1 MAIKALIELGVPP
14 PGKRGSKLAY
24 QIPAAEFI
32 LDSFSKHFASDNAD
46 ASSVSRYSELQFSES
61 GKLLGCKMLEYFL
74 QKNLVVNHPSG
85 ERTFHVLHYLHAGAS
100 AEEKEFMA
108 FDQGEPFRYLSGAGG
123 RGQHPQTV
131 RADAI
136 KFTKLKM
143 AFRNVGLAKKQVAN
157 ICQVLA
163 AILHLGNVEFYQES
177 SRTADAASV
186 SNPHALELAAR
197 FLGVPSKSLQEALT
211 FKTKMI
217 RHEVCTILCD
227 TDGATANRDELAKNL
242 YGLLSS
248 WLCEQINSKLSR
260 DDFDAYVGLVDIPG
274 YVNLPARNANS
285 LDQLVV
291 NFANEYLHH
300 WCLHSIFESQRDE
313 YIDEGISQLA
323 PEVSYFDNSESLRLF
338 LNQPGGLI
346 HIIDDQTR
354 RMPKKTNHTMVD
366 AFGKRWGNHPAFKVG
381 PVGRSGFATFTV
393 SHYAGPVTYTSED
406 LLEKNDEAV
415 NPDFVSLLKGSSAG
429 EAPLRSVSES
439 GPASTP
445 TSSSPG
451 SSSSFIRALF
461 SSNTLKTQMDPRNQ
475 RAVVAAQ
482 QSIEP
487 TRAPSVRR
495 PNRGGPL
502 RRAGTMR
509 RGAGGDDDEE
519 DDYGD
524 VPGAVSGVGKE
535 GKGSNA
541 ICGVMG
547 EFRSAFETLFE
558 TFGDT
563 KPWFVFCL
571 RPNESQLP
579 NQVDGRVLKEQVA
592 SLGLAEMARKL
603 ASDFSVS
610 MTYSE
615 FCQRYADTPSLQA
628 IGMSDA
634 VGGEARQKFSSA
646 KEVMDWDDYQ
656 AAAGRVKAFLAYASF
671 RELEDELRVMDPDEM
686 RAHEKRVLADEQGL
700 ARQEY
705 IDPYSPE
712 GLLDESSRYNADDN
726 RDVFTEHDP
735 VSHTRNIN
743 TGDEA
748 TGEARDGDALLAP
761 PDPFNGDVRS
771 LRSDATGAGPASVA
785 ESDVYAP
792 SHNMFADLAPTADGG
807 EKAGAGAGA
816 DEEVARK
823 MDEGAVAE
831 EVPSTGRRKQWI
843 VLTWMLTFWL
853 PSFVL
858 KAAGLK
864 RPDIRQAWREKLAIN
879 MMIWFTCG
887 CAVFVIAVLGR
898 VICPTQHVYNAQEF
912 ASHKNPKHAFTSI
925 RGEVFDLTKIAASH
939 RETIPVVPTKQIMR
953 YAGQDAT
960 PIFPVQVNALCNGVT
975 GSVSPW
981 VQLTSTNE
989 TDSNMQYHDFRSI
1002 HTNDARPDWYYE
1014 QMWVMRYQGR
1024 VGFMGYSK
1032 SQVKDFVGDGRIVAI
1047 YNDKVYEI
1055 TDYVNQGDQG
1065 VLQAPKGQQV
1075 PDGVDAKFLHGSV
1088 VALFKSAQ
1096 GGDITKKLDGL
1107 KIDPA
1112 IKERQRA
1119 CLRNLYLIGE
1129 VDHRNDAACKF
1140 ANYILLALSMLMVAV
1155 IGFKFLAALQFTSRR
1170 TPTDHDKFVIC
1181 QVPCY
1186 TEGDEEIRKTVNS
1199 IAAMRYDDKR
1209 KLLLIICDGMIVGS
1223 GNDRPTPRI
1232 VLDVLG
1238 ANPNVDPEPL
1248 SYLSLGEGSKQHNMA
1263 KIYSGLYEHL
1273 GHVVPYIVVAKC
1285 GTSAERGRPGNRG
1298 KRDSQLVLMRFFNKV
1313 HFGLP
1318 MTPMELEM
1326 YHQIKNVIGV
1336 NPSFYE
1342 YLLQVDADT
1351 EVDTQ
1356 CLNHYIS
1363 FFTNDKKVIG
1373 LCGETAL
1380 NNAKQSFI
1388 TMLQVYEYY
1397 ISHYLTK
1404 AFESLF
1410 ASVTCLPG
1418 CFSMFRLRTPD
1429 THRPLFISS
1438 AVVDEYS
1445 ENRVDTLHT
1454 KNLLHLGE
1462 DRYLT
1467 TLVLKHFPQYKT
1479 QFVSA
1484 AKCKTTA
1491 PDAWQVLLSQR
1502 RRWINSTV
1510 HNLFELIWT
1519 PGLCG
1524 FCCVCSFPFFFF
1536 SFFSVLF
1543 PTLWFVLRWAATH
1556 MRKSTWGCL
1565 WPEENQP
1572 RESGRES
1579 ESMDME
1585 CVSDDDCGNMGRW
1598 SDWLFL
1604 SVFCLFFFLHL
1615 RSFRCVSS
1623 L

>member
-1 MAIKALIELGVPP
+1 MLLTREVFSGETASGKSEIRRLAIKALIELGVPP
-14 PGKRGSKLAY
+14 PGKRGSKLAF

-32 LDSFSKHFASDNAD
+32 LDSFSKHYTPDNAD
-46 ASSVSRYSELQFSES
+46 ASAVARYSEMQFHES

-74 QKNLVVNHPSG
+74 QKNLVVNHAAG
-85 ERTFHVLHYLHAGAS
+85 ERTFHVLHYLYAGAS
-100 AEEKEFMA
+100 SDEKEFMA
-108 FDQGEPFRYLSGAGG
+108 FEQGAPFRYLEAGG
-123 RGQHPQTV
+123 RGLHPETL
-131 RADAI
+131 RADAV
-136 KFTKLKM
+136 KFAKLKQ
-143 AFRNVGLAKKQVAN
+143 AFKNVGLTKKQVAN

-177 SRTADAASV
+177 SRTADAATV
-186 SNPHALELAAR
+186 RNPAALGLAAR
-197 FLGVPSKSLQEALT
+197 FLGVPSQALQDALT
-211 FKTKMI
+211 YKTKLI

-227 TDGATANRDELAKNL
+227 AEGAASNRDELAKNL

-248 WLCEQINSKLSR
+248 WLCEQLNAKLSR
-260 DDFDAYVGLVDIPG
+260 DDFDCYVGLVDIPG
-274 YVNLPARNANS
+274 FVNLPARNANS

-291 NFANEYLHH
+291 NFANEYLHN
-300 WCLHSIFESQRDE
+300 WCLNSIFESKRDE
-313 YIDEGISQLA
+313 YIDEGIAHLA

-354 RMPKKTNHTMVD
+354 RMPKKNDHTMVD

-393 SHYAGPVTYTSED
+393 SHYAGPVTYTSES

-415 NPDFVSLLKGSSAG
+415 NPDFVSLLKGSSDG
-429 EAPLRSVSES
+429 EAPLRNVSENA
-439 GPASTP
+439 PY
-445 TSSSPG
+445 SSSPG
-451 SSSSFIRALF
+451 STSTFVRSLFNSSV
-461 SSNTLKTQMDPRNQ
+461 LKTQTDPRNQ

-495 PNRGGPL
+495 PSRGANL

-509 RGAGGDDDEE
+509 RGEDDEDE
-519 DDYGD
+519 DEYDN
-524 VPGAVSGVGKE
+524 PNAGKE
-535 GKGSNA
+535 SKPPGT
-541 ICGVMG
+541 ICGVIG
-547 EFRSAFETLFE
+547 EFRTAFETLFD

-579 NQVDGRVLKEQVA
+579 NQIDGRVLKEQVA

-603 ASDFSVS
+603 VADFSVS
-610 MTYSE
+610 MTYTE
-615 FCQRYADTPSLQA
+615 FCERYADVPSLRA
-628 IGMSDA
+628 LNLIDA
-634 VGGEARQKFSSA
+634 VGGESKQKFAST
-646 KEVMDWDDYQ
+646 KEVMDWDDHQ
-656 AAAGRVKAFLAYASF
+656 AAAGRVKAFLTFGAF
-671 RELEDELRVMDPDEM
+671 RELEDELRVSDSDEM

-705 IDPYSPE
+705 VDPYSPE
-712 GLLDESSRYNADDN
+712 GLLDESMRFNVDDSRDMFA
-726 RDVFTEHDP
+726 EHDG
-735 VSHTRNIN
+735 H
-743 TGDEA
+743 EA
-748 TGEARDGDALLAP
+748 APRAVPEDGEHPHDHETLLVPQDPFAGDA
-761 PDPFNGDVRS
+761 RS
-771 LRSDATGAGPASVA
+771 LHSGASAAPASVVG
-785 ESDVYAP
+785 SDVYAP
-792 SHNMFADLAPTADGG
+792 SHNMFAGMAEGAG
-807 EKAGAGAGA
+807 EKALTGAGG
-816 DEEVARK
+816 DEEVSRK
-823 MDEGAVAE
+823 LDEGAVAE
-831 EVPSTGRRKQWI
+831 EVPTTSARKQWVAI
-843 VLTWMLTFWL
+843 TWALTFYI

-858 KAAGLK
+858 SWFGMK

-879 MMIWFTCG
+879 LMIWFTCG
-887 CAVFVIAVLGR
+887 CAVFVIVLLGR
-898 VICPTQHVYNAQEF
+898 VICPTQHVYNEQEF
-912 ASHKNPKHAFTSI
+912 ANHKNPDHAFTAI
-925 RGEVFDLTKIAASH
+925 RGEVFDLTKIATNH
-939 RETIPVVPTKQIMR
+939 RATIPVVPGKQLMR

-960 PIFPVQVNALCNGVT
+960 PIFPVQVNALCNGVS

-981 VQLTSTNE
+981 VQLSATNE
-989 TDSNMQYHDFRSI
+989 TDTNMQYHDFRTI

-1014 QMWVMRYQGR
+1014 QMWVMRYQAR
-1024 VGFMGYSK
+1024 VGYLGYTKSK
-1032 SQVKDFVGDGRIVAI
+1032 VKSFVDDGRIVAI
-1047 YNDKVYEI
+1047 FNDKIYEI

-1075 PDGVDAKFLHGSV
+1075 PDGIDAHFLDGSIV
-1088 VALFKSAQ
+1088 SLFKSAQ
-1096 GGDITKKLDGL
+1096 GGDITKKFNALSLDPGV
-1107 KIDPA
+1107 
-1112 IKERQRA
+1112 KERQKV

-1129 VDHRNDAACKF
+1129 VDHRNDTACKF
-1140 ANYILLALSMLMVAV
+1140 ANYILLALSIFMVSI
-1155 IGFKFLAALQFTSRR
+1155 IGFKFLSALQFTSTRV
-1170 TPTDHDKFVIC
+1170 PPDADKFVVC

-1199 IAAMRYDDKR
+1199 IAALRYDDKR

-1263 KIYSGLYEHL
+1263 KVYSGLYEHL
-1273 GHVVPYIVVAKC
+1273 GHVVPYLVVAKC
-1285 GTSAERGRPGNRG
+1285 GKPSERARPGNRG
-1298 KRDSQLVLMRFFNKV
+1298 KRDSQLILMRFFNKV

-1351 EVDTQ
+1351 EVDTM
-1356 CLNHYIS
+1356 CLAHFIS
-1363 FFTNDKKVIG
+1363 FFMKDKKVIG

-1380 NNAKQSFI
+1380 SNAKQSFI

-1438 AVVDEYS
+1438 TVVEEYS

-1479 QFVSA
+1479 QFVGA

-1491 PDAWQVLLSQR
+1491 PDAWGVLLSQR

-1524 FCCVCSFPFFFF
+1524 FCCVCLEPFL
-1536 SFFSVLF
+1536 VIIAL
-1543 PTLWFVLRWAATH
+1543 T
-1556 MRKSTWGCL
+1556 
-1565 WPEENQP
+1565 
-1572 RESGRES
+1572 
-1579 ESMDME
+1579 
-1585 CVSDDDCGNMGRW
+1585 
-1598 SDWLFL
+1598 
-1604 SVFCLFFFLHL
+1604 
-1615 RSFRCVSS
+1615 
-1623 L
+1623 